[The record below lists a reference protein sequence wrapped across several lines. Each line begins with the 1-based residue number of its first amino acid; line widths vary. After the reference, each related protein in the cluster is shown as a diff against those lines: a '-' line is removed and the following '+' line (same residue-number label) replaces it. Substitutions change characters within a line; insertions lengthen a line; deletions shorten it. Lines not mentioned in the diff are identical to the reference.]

1 MWMKIKISG
10 IEPINVELS
19 DFKFSL
25 FNYQDTKP
33 LLYFTMTYEEA
44 LRLKKELEAVLHDK
58 PQVNV
63 VRANYPVT
71 LRQNEP
77 SPNIVKS
84 IMSKFTHDPAKTRSV
99 ELQKKIDAIDKT
111 PVVVEKTEA
120 EKESEAFWNSM

>member
-1 MWMKIKISG
+1 MKIKISG